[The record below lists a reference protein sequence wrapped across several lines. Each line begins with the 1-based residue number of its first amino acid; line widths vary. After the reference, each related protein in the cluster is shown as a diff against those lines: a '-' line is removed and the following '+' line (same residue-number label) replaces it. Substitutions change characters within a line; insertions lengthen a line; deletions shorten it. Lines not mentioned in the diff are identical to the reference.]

1 MYNKTAADKAFHYLV
16 LR

>member
-1 MYNKTAADKAFHYLV
+1 MYNKTAADTAFSYLV